1 MNVFLVIREDIH
13 QLTSNRF
20 VAWVLLK
27 LGILNQTQ
35 ATYVLGVHSTALEA
49 MCMVSGLMARQVIQE
64 KAKLIRS
71 TEYAESQTII
81 KDIVLI
87 WQDGITRTIYTVV
100 QEPLM
105 FPSHVHDFKSIAACV
120 HCKERPR

>member
-27 LGILNQTQ
+27 LGIFNQTQ

-49 MCMVSGLMARQVIQE
+49 MSMVSGLMARQVLQD
-64 KAKLIRS
+64 KATKLRS
-71 TEYAESQTII
+71 TEYAGSETII
-81 KDIVLI
+81 KDVVLI
-87 WQDGITRTIYTVV
+87 WKDEFTRTIYTVV
-100 QEPLM
+100 QEPLLL
-105 FPSHVHDFKSIAACV
+105 
-120 HCKERPR
+120 PRSQR